1 MIFMYSKSY
10 RVHKSEKFMQWV
22 MFLAIGP
29 LRLTSNFLV
38 DLVAFVQ
45 HCVYVDIKKTKVSI
59 FQEPLSKE
67 TIVMATNYLSER
79 SERMIPLKQI
89 SIE

>member
-1 MIFMYSKSY
+1 
-10 RVHKSEKFMQWV
+10 MQWV

-38 DLVAFVQ
+38 DLIAFVQ
-45 HCVYVDIKKTKVSI
+45 HCVHIDIKKTKVSI
-59 FQEPLSKE
+59 RQEPLSKE
-67 TIVMATNYLSER
+67 TIDMAANYLSER

-89 SIE
+89 STE